1 MVSLCFIEPWGRGGG
16 GGVLN
21 LPKMLKNFKL
31 FNQYQKGVAQLS
43 QSCVFETYLFG
54 QGTKFGNIFH

>member
-1 MVSLCFIEPWGRGGG
+1 MGGG
-16 GGVLN
+16 GGLN